1 MWTLQE
7 YGSRTQWTGCIEIG
21 RPECS
26 AYPDYR
32 KMIQGCIGCNCS
44 SRSLRIPSLME
55 LHTLKLKP
63 STLTKLSSSSSSSFT
78 LTASGEHLVA
88 DLTILLSSL
97 CQVCNS
103 WSQLHWCA
111 LCNCVLQICANQVS
125 PRSVRP
131 TSADPLL
138 LRRENLPALI
148 VHAIATA
155 QVERSS
161 FEEILEIS

>member
-78 LTASGEHLVA
+78 LTASGERLVA

-97 CQVCNS
+97 CQVSNS
-103 WSQLHWCA
+103 CLNYIDVHCATVFYRFVQIKWVRDLSALLLRIPCSWEEKTCRRWLSLQSQLH
-111 LCNCVLQICANQVS
+111 
-125 PRSVRP
+125 R
-131 TSADPLL
+131 
-138 LRRENLPALI
+138 
-148 VHAIATA
+148 
-155 QVERSS
+155 
-161 FEEILEIS
+161 